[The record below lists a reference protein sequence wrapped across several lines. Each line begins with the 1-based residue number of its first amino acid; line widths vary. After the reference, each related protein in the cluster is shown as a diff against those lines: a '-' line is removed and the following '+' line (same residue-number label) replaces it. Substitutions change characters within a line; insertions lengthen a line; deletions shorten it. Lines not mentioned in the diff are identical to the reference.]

1 MDDSTVLSKR
11 TWKDPRPEMAT
22 TTRYHSLARLFRVER
37 LRHDEWRRRGR
48 VNPAPKA
55 LDEYRFKLEDDTA
68 PDARFFAE
76 QTCSE
81 AHTPP
86 PRADTGWLTG
96 QGRPLRFDYLHT
108 DR

>member
-1 MDDSTVLSKR
+1 
-11 TWKDPRPEMAT
+11 MAT
-22 TTRYHSLARLFRVER
+22 TTRYHSLARLFLVER

-76 QTCSE
+76 Q
-81 AHTPP
+81 PP
-86 PRADTGWLTG
+86 PGRAAGG
-96 QGRPLRFDYLHT
+96 PLQRAPTLPPKNWKGLVRDKSRF
-108 DR
+108 